1 MLFIAGNFPMQTTA
15 PPSAVT
21 TGTAT
26 KTMLQ
31 VLAPTTRP
39 LTVVKWWVQFAT
51 APTAP
56 ITCELIETGTVAATV
71 TAHGATGVQ
80 PYASTNPAATPPV
93 SLVQLGVSGTGY
105 SASAE
110 GTITA
115 TRLGD
120 IQIIPVGV
128 GSYTWEWSLGREWEI
143 APARVL
149 RVRMTTATAISAL
162 TVVAWDE

>member
-1 MLFIAGNFPMQTTA
+1 VLFVAGNFPMQTAA
-15 PPSAVT
+15 PPTPVT

-39 LTVVKWWVQFAT
+39 LQVVKWWIQLAT

-80 PYASTNPAATPPV
+80 PYDITTGTPA
-93 SLVQLGVSGTGY
+93 SLVQLGAAATGFT
-105 SASAE
+105 ASAE

-115 TRLGD
+115 TRTGD
-120 IQIIPVGV
+120 LQVIPVGV

-149 RVRMTTATAISAL
+149 RVRMTTATAINAL
-162 TVVAWDE
+162 TAVLWSE